1 MFEKLSPFFASQ
13 TYASHTK
20 TKLRVKTV
28 CQYLGQT
35 DIFNKLLSKLEFI
48 LKYKCEITTL
58 LSGSITFWFSSI
70 SALSSEETTVFV
82 MALQK

>member
-13 TYASHTK
+13 MHTK
-20 TKLRVKTV
+20 TKLHVKTA

-35 DIFNKLLSKLEFI
+35 DIFNKLLLSKLEFI

-58 LSGSITFWFSSI
+58 LPGSITFWFSSI